1 MTYSDVEDGP
11 RPLSYFRISQIGFP
25 YESLLPHAS
34 LIFTELLEFHYHHE
48 SPRALF
54 SGSIATAPNMPPAHE
69 ELSPLPYIH
78 QCRQLPMNISL
89 RAKTTERDTRDR
101 RNDFAKTQIVGHDIQ
116 EH

>member
-1 MTYSDVEDGP
+1 MTHEDVDHCHISEFPKSDFRTNHCYRM
-11 RPLSYFRISQIGFP
+11 RPCSSER
-25 YESLLPHAS
+25 
-34 LIFTELLEFHYHHE
+34 LEFHYHHE

-54 SGSIATAPNMPPAHE
+54 SGSLTAAPNMPPAHE

-89 RAKTTERDTRDR
+89 RAKTTAREIRDR
-101 RNDFAKTQIVGHDIQ
+101 RDDFVKTQIVGHDIH